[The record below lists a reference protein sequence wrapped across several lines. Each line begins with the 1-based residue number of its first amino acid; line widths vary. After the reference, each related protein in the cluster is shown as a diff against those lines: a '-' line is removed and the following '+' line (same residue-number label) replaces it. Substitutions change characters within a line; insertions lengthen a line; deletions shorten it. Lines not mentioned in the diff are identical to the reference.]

1 MFTYGTQVNPSLLR
15 QDFSP
20 ILQAAQAQAQATQ
33 QAAAIRAQSMAN
45 FGQVVSK
52 GIQDFIK
59 KKEEK
64 DLEQKGV
71 EFIKGQI
78 PGIDDKAAL
87 AGLKAAGGPAAFVKF
102 QQDMA
107 QNRTQQKVMGLQL
120 GELERGIAE
129 QERLRQALATPPAA
143 SAIQAGARFEQLPTG
158 QEAFSAAPQGVE
170 EFLRRAQSAGV
181 SPSIYAQPALQLAQ
195 VRETLA
201 QAGERER
208 GKPVPSGTYSS
219 FEDANK
225 RAVELTKSGNLPE
238 GTTVVTR
245 QEGGRFV
252 NETVTVPPRQVADPE
267 AAERI
272 RLSGKLMDA
281 DIANGEQ
288 ARRLLPQTNRM
299 IQSLRSGMKT
309 GKFEA
314 AKTEL
319 TSYAKSFGF
328 KVDEEAL
335 AEKEQFQAYATQQI
349 LGFFQQTKGGV
360 SNKENELFGLMGPGY
375 TRSERANE
383 LLLEVIQERQKL
395 DAAIGDNALR
405 AIEEGW
411 SQAKTAAERR
421 KLIEA
426 YDAKLPDPASLNVK
440 QVEQPQPSPQS
451 GTGGQFRVGQR
462 VRQGGTTYEWNG
474 TTMVPVR

>member
-1 MFTYGTQVNPSLLR
+1 MAVFGSTINPALGR
-15 QDFSP
+15 VDYSP
-20 ILQAAQAQAQATQ
+20 LAQGIAQGGMLSAQG
-33 QAAAIRAQSMAN
+33 ISN
-45 FGQVVSK
+45 FGQGVTQ
-52 GIQDFIK
+52 GIREFIK
-59 KKEEK
+59 RKEEK
-64 DLEQKGV
+64 DLEKQGV

-107 QNRTQQKVMGLQL
+107 QSRTQQSVQGIQL
-120 GELERGIAE
+120 KELERGIAE
-129 QERLRQALATPPAA
+129 RERLRQALATPPAA

-158 QEAFSAAPQGVE
+158 RGAFAQAPSGVE
-170 EFLRRAQSAGV
+170 EFISRAQTAGV
-181 SPSIYAQPALQLAQ
+181 DPNLYAQPALQLAQ
-195 VRETLA
+195 VQETLS
-201 QAGERER
+201 QARQR
-208 GKPVPSGTYSS
+208 DVGKPLTGYPT
-219 FEDANK
+219 FEEANK
-225 RAVELTKSGNLPE
+225 DRIRLEKE
-238 GTTVVTR
+238 GAFGENTVGTVKFDN
-245 QEGGRFV
+245 GRFV
-252 NETVTVPPRQVADPE
+252 IESSVKLPRQVPDPE
-267 AAERI
+267 ELERI
-272 RLSGKLMDA
+272 RQSGKLSDA

-299 IQSLRSGMKT
+299 IQSLKSGMKT

-383 LLLEVIQERQKL
+383 LLLDVIQERQKL

-411 SQAKTAAERR
+411 SREKTAKERR

-426 YDAKLPDPASLNVK
+426 YDAKLP
-440 QVEQPQPSPQS
+440 SPQS
-451 GTGGQFRVGQR
+451 LGVKPVGGEMPVLPPLRGTQSGGQQIGRFNVQ
-462 VRQGGTTYEWNG
+462 V
-474 TTMVPVR
+474 VP

>member
-1 MFTYGTQVNPSLLR
+1 MFTYGSQVNPSLLR

-45 FGQVVSK
+45 IGSTI
-52 GIQDFIK
+52 GGAIQTYVQ

-64 DLEQKGV
+64 EKRKGSIDFISRVFQSQPNLAKTFQVPLDESGKPDQKALGSILDNFKSPDEAIRSFMALN
-71 EFIKGQI
+71 EF
-78 PGIDDKAAL
+78 
-87 AGLKAAGGPAAFVKF
+87 
-102 QQDMA
+102 
-107 QNRTQQKVMGLQL
+107 
-120 GELERGIAE
+120 AE
-129 QERLRQALATPPAA
+129 QGKARQQQADAARFAQMFDNQGQMLSPLRSDAGAQFSPEARAMGQQMVTQRAQGLATLGKTQADTAEARARALSLATPKASLGYDTFEAA
-143 SAIQAGARFEQLPTG
+143 NKELNRLSKAGAF
-158 QEAFSAAPQGVE
+158 
-170 EFLRRAQSAGV
+170 
-181 SPSIYAQPALQLAQ
+181 
-195 VRETLA
+195 
-201 QAGERER
+201 GEDTI
-208 GKPVPSGTYSS
+208 GTVK
-219 FEDANK
+219 FDN
-225 RAVELTKSGNLPE
+225 
-238 GTTVVTR
+238 
-245 QEGGRFV
+245 GRFV
-252 NETVTVPPRQVADPE
+252 IESSVKPPRQVPDPE

-383 LLLEVIQERQKL
+383 LLLDVIQERQKL

-411 SQAKTAAERR
+411 SQAKTAQERR

-426 YDAKLPDPASLNVK
+426 YDAKLP
-440 QVEQPQPSPQS
+440 SPQS
-451 GTGGQFRVGQR
+451 LGVKPVGGEMPVLPPLRGTQSGGQQIGRFNVQ
-462 VRQGGTTYEWNG
+462 V
-474 TTMVPVR
+474 VP